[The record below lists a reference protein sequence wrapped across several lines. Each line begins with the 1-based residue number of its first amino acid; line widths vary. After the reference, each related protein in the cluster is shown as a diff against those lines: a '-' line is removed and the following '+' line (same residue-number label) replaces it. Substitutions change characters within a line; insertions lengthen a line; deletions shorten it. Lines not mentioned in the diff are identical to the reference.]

1 MGAITLCVATAQFTG
16 AVAISSNS
24 NSNNSNNYNRVLRN
38 IIQPKA
44 LKASTLELP
53 VDHFNKIRLTSDT
66 WKMRYWFDDS
76 HVKKTS
82 SGR

>member
-1 MGAITLCVATAQFTG
+1 MLCIATAPFTA
-16 AVAISSNS
+16 AVAISSNT
-24 NSNNSNNYNRVLRN
+24 NNNYNRVLRD